1 MTQLGYNGA
10 EMGGLILLATG
21 MLDTTGPDDH
31 PFPLRIAP
39 DANNKLVLTTSG
51 ISFPLGE
58 LVPASSQEPASTFT
72 VRPNKEDEVSLT
84 VRRSFVSW
92 PTPFE
97 FNFMT
102 GHSPS
107 WKRHRYY
114 ELIWKKRSGAQ
125 LQMVWRFEQYFYST
139 DGWTGGDMTREGS
152 TGLIKAEIKP

>member
-1 MTQLGYNGA
+1 
-10 EMGGLILLATG
+10 
-21 MLDTTGPDDH
+21 
-31 PFPLRIAP
+31 
-39 DANNKLVLTTSG
+39 
-51 ISFPLGE
+51 
-58 LVPASSQEPASTFT
+58 
-72 VRPNKEDEVSLT
+72 
-84 VRRSFVSW
+84 
-92 PTPFE
+92 
-97 FNFMT
+97 MT